1 MNAVAFLSQYT
12 FAPVIL
18 HQDLKEVHQREKHV
32 VDVQS
37 HAPLQHAGVVPL
49 IIVVVYDQ
57 ETALSPKVLQHV
69 RRVFLF
75 LL

>member
-1 MNAVAFLSQYT
+1 MNAVVFLFQYT

-18 HQDLKEVHQREKHV
+18 HQDLKEVHQREKHG

-37 HAPLQHAGVVPL
+37 HAPLQHADVVLL

-57 ETALSPKVLQHV
+57 EMVLSPKALQHV
-69 RRVFLF
+69 RYVF
-75 LL
+75 